1 MPCEGFP
8 GDSLGDRM
16 KGYERASRVS
26 LPRRLPVILR
36 IDGKAFHSLT
46 RGCDRPFDSVLMSAM
61 DLVARA
67 VCGEAQG
74 AQLAFVQ
81 SDEISVL
88 LHNYKRLNTEAWFD
102 NQLQKLVSVSAAIA
116 AAHFTLLFGKLA
128 AFDARAFVLPEAEVC
143 NYFIWR
149 QQDATRNSIQ
159 MATRA
164 VYSHAEVNDKNTSE
178 MQEMLHAKGIN
189 WNDYPVGCKRGRA
202 VVRMPK
208 VALVVSPDTAPFH
221 VERWDWAVVEPPIL
235 TQDRNFIERLLAVE
249 LEEPTSEVRHA
260 G

>member
-1 MPCEGFP
+1 M

-16 KGYERASRVS
+16 KGYERASRLA
-26 LPRRLPVILR
+26 LPRRMPVIIR
-36 IDGKAFHSLT
+36 VDGKGFHGVT
-46 RGCDRPFDSVLMSAM
+46 RDCERPFDGRLMGLM
-61 DLVARA
+61 DGVALA
-67 VCGEAQG
+67 LCEEAQG
-74 AQLAFVQ
+74 AVLAFVQ
-81 SDEISVL
+81 SDEVSIL
-88 LHNYKRLNTEAWFD
+88 LHNYKRLQSEAWFD
-102 NQLQKLVSVSAAIA
+102 NDLQKLVSVA
-116 AAHFTLLFGKLA
+116 AATAAGVFSSRWKPV

-164 VYSHAEVNDKNTSE
+164 VYSHAQVDEKNTSE

-202 VVRMPK
+202 VIRD
-208 VALVVSPDTAPFH
+208 SFDRETEDGRI
-221 VERWDWAVVEPPIL
+221 VERHAWRVIDPPIF
-235 TQDRNFIERLLAVE
+235 TQDRAFVERLLAVE
-249 LEEPTSEVRHA
+249 PVEQMPGKPEEKTN